1 MNALFL
7 KLYQIDIQMTNIFG
21 DFVQIFSHT
30 LIENI
35 FTLVKMLLSPT
46 KTRRTIDGTI
56 TATGLL
62 GTALFVV
69 WNCLELFTL
78 LVSTCDGVLS
88 FSNIVTELESHWP
101 GENTMGGTVH
111 NRAIEHHHVFHKLW

>member
-1 MNALFL
+1 
-7 KLYQIDIQMTNIFG
+7 MTNIFG

-30 LIENI
+30 FIENI

-69 WNCLELFTL
+69 WNSLELF
-78 LVSTCDGVLS
+78 
-88 FSNIVTELESHWP
+88 
-101 GENTMGGTVH
+101 GTVYTVSVH
-111 NRAIEHHHVFHKLW
+111 L